1 MLRILKMEDRRPMA
15 TLMVTNLK
23 KVITS
28 DSKLVHPMIYKHLI
42 GSLMYLVNTR
52 PDICFSMN
60 TLSQFMVELKKVHWI
75 PTKHVLRY
83 LKGTMEYE
91 LRYLGGDGV
100 EYQGY
105 SESDWVG
112 SEIDINITS
121 GCYFVLGS
129 TVITCFNNKHT
140 FVALCSIEAEY
151 MAVSMASCETIWL

>member
-42 GSLMYLVNTR
+42 GSLMYFVNTR
-52 PDICFSMN
+52 SDICFSMN
-60 TLSQFMVELKKVHWI
+60 TLRQFMVELKKVHWI

-100 EYQGY
+100 EY
-105 SESDWVG
+105 
-112 SEIDINITS
+112 
-121 GCYFVLGS
+121 
-129 TVITCFNNKHT
+129 
-140 FVALCSIEAEY
+140 
-151 MAVSMASCETIWL
+151 